1 MFYLMPE
8 FDLLAFA
15 SATGV
20 LHRANRA
27 LGYLAYSWRTATNLQ
42 GTVTASCGTPVLAEM
57 SLISGRKALL
67 NGSRP
72 SMVVICAGD
81 NADGHSTKGLEA
93 WMRECRHHRVMLAAL
108 GTGTQILASSGVLS
122 NKSCAVHW
130 QFRPGFSERF
140 MDVDI
145 KTSIYTIDDSIWTCS
160 GSSASLDMMLYLV
173 GQQFGPS
180 VVSQIC
186 EHALIERGRGPEE
199 AQRVP
204 FVKGGRLSNPTV
216 LKLIQEMERTAGDP
230 VPMSNLAKFV
240 DRSRRQMER
249 LFRREIGCS
258 PSRYYLLLRL
268 ERAKMLLVQS
278 DMPIIEIA
286 VGCGFV
292 SASHFSK
299 CFREVN
305 GVTPQALRRSNA
317 NENRRLLSESHG
329 TNSKVR
335 AFM

>member
-1 MFYLMPE
+1 MPE